1 MPASPFT
8 DRATAEFSG
17 AEKRA
22 LLALARAA
30 IMAELRGEPAPA
42 LPDDPRLLEEGA
54 CFVTLKAHGE
64 LRGCI
69 GTLAAHRPL
78 ADDVRHNARNAAFR
92 DPRFPPL
99 AAAELPGIQL
109 SISVL
114 TPPQPFP
121 VGSEAQLLAALRPG
135 EDGLILEDG
144 GHRATFLPAVWTQ
157 LPTPA
162 EFLAHLKRKAGLAVD
177 HWSPTLRVSRYRCIE
192 FSDAGAGS

>member
-78 ADDVRHNARNAAFR
+78 APARR
-92 DPRFPPL
+92 K
-99 AAAELPGIQL
+99 AELLRFARRAARRL
-109 SISVL
+109 S
-114 TPPQPFP
+114 
-121 VGSEAQLLAALRPG
+121 AQIDPSLG
-135 EDGLILEDG
+135 D
-144 GHRATFLPAVWTQ
+144 AT
-157 LPTPA
+157 
-162 EFLAHLKRKAGLAVD
+162 
-177 HWSPTLRVSRYRCIE
+177 
-192 FSDAGAGS
+192 